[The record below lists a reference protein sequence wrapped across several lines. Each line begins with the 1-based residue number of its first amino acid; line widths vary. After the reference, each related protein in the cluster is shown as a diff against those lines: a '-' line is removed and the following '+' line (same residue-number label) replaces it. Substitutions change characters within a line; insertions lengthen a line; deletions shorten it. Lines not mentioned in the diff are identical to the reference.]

1 MNQLTFI
8 FKLLFIDIIEESK
21 AIFANNTLIIKELDQ
36 ICAYLISTSPCMSVK
51 MAGKISDKYKSLV
64 AFGVLAFF
72 FLIGRHI
79 VGR

>member
-1 MNQLTFI
+1 MNRLTFI
-8 FKLLFIDIIEESK
+8 FIDIIEESK
-21 AIFANNTLIIKELDQ
+21 AIFANNILIIKELDQ
-36 ICAYLISTSPCMSVK
+36 ICAYLVSVSPSMSVK
-51 MAGKISDKYKSLV
+51 MVSKLSDKYKSLV